1 VFKRSHA
8 TMFDKRKKKLERGFF
23 LCCVIM
29 KGETLKLGSL
39 GRTSKRSS
47 KKKLQRLVVN
57 STSFLSLLMVVLS

>member
-1 VFKRSHA
+1 
-8 TMFDKRKKKLERGFF
+8 MFDKRKKKLERGFF

-47 KKKLQRLVVN
+47 KKNFEGRL
-57 STSFLSLLMVVLS
+57 

>member
-1 VFKRSHA
+1 
-8 TMFDKRKKKLERGFF
+8 
-23 LCCVIM
+23 M

-39 GRTSKRSS
+39 GRTSKGSS